1 MGIEIPDAV
10 KKLGRLTSK
19 GLVAEFAPEIAKG
32 ALVEILKVRK
42 VDVKLASAWVE
53 ENTCLWDTF
62 EPREQES
69 LLKLRQYVGKI
80 DWLTVGW
87 FIDAIKGD
95 LPAVA
100 SLFLGWTRG
109 ANWLARQV
117 AIIKEKTQ
125 T

>member
-1 MGIEIPDAV
+1 MALEIPDVV
-10 KKLGRLTSK
+10 KRIGKLAGK
-19 GLVAEFAPEIAKG
+19 GLTGEFAPEIAKG

-53 ENTCLWDTF
+53 KNTCLWDTF
-62 EPREQES
+62 EPSEQES
-69 LLKLRQYVGKI
+69 LLRLRQYVGKI

-87 FIDAIKGD
+87 FIDAIRVD

-100 SLFLGWTRG
+100 SLFLGWRKAG
-109 ANWLARQV
+109 NWLARQV
-117 AIIKEKTQ
+117 DIIKEKTQ